1 MSAILPLV
9 PYAAAAAQRSRGSV
23 VPGLRTLGETVE
35 PFPTARPAVAAR
47 AASPEAVPI
56 VLAVGLAAEAAQR
69 LRSAL
74 APGAEVVTAATA
86 GEALDLLERTAPAVV
101 CVGEGV
107 AGAAAAALVDEAAG
121 RRPDFDAAVLV
132 LAAGGRP
139 EPFQALVDA
148 DRFFYLSRRPPAAE
162 DLVRLVA
169 AALAPRPEDD
179 EAADAIAA
187 DDAGAFDRVLAA
199 AAGVAAAVSLPAA
212 AAELAR
218 AAAELVPLERADL
231 LLVDRATDTLWNPA
245 PGLRETPRQSAAV
258 GLAAYVA
265 RTGAAASV
273 PCAAADPRFDP
284 EADDPGGAADDRLL
298 ALPVPGRAG
307 RGALGVLIAVRRA
320 AAPPFD
326 AAERRRLAW
335 LAEQSGPLLARRE
348 LAARLEAQSARV
360 HGVGGSEAGRLYRD
374 PALEAHLRA
383 PGAGGRPIRM
393 SPRWLDWAFAVVAA
407 SALAAGAFAAL
418 TTLDRYAGGPAVVRL
433 EDGAPPRALAALP
446 ARFRPAVTPGATLLL
461 ALDGTGAAPLAL
473 TIEEV
478 GEVTAAAAAR
488 ERFGAAGDAV
498 ALAGPVFVVAA
509 PLPSRETSAPAGPVA
524 LYDGLT
530 GRAEVKVGSE
540 RLLFSVLSILRGGR
554 DGG

>member
-1 MSAILPLV
+1 
-9 PYAAAAAQRSRGSV
+9 
-23 VPGLRTLGETVE
+23 VE

-56 VLAVGLAAEAAQR
+56 VLAVGLAAEAARR

-107 AGAAAAALVDEAAG
+107 AGAAAAAFVDEAAA

-132 LAAGGRP
+132 LAGGGRP
-139 EPFQALVDA
+139 EAFQPLIDA
-148 DRFFYLSRRPPAAE
+148 DRLFYLSRRPPATE
-162 DLVRLVA
+162 DLARLVA
-169 AALAPRPEDD
+169 AALAPRPDE
-179 EAADAIAA
+179 EAAEEAA
-187 DDAGAFDRVLAA
+187 GALATEDAGGFDRVLAA
-199 AAGVAAAVSLPAA
+199 AGGVAAAASLPAA

-218 AAAELVPLERADL
+218 AAAELAPLERADL

-258 GLAAYVA
+258 GLAAWVA
-265 RTGAAASV
+265 RTGAPAAV

-284 EADDPGGAADDRLL
+284 EADDPGGEPDDRLL
-298 ALPVPGRAG
+298 ALPVPGRY
-307 RGALGVLIAVRRA
+307 GAAPLGVLIAARRA

-335 LAEQSGPLLARRE
+335 LAEQSGPLLARLE
-348 LAARLEAQSARV
+348 LAARLEAQSVRV
-360 HGVGGSEAGRLYRD
+360 HGVGGSEVGRLYRD

-393 SPRWLDWAFAVVAA
+393 SPRWLDWAFAVLAA
-407 SALAAGAFAAL
+407 AALAAGAFAAL
-418 TTLDRYAGGPAVVRL
+418 ATLDRWAGGPAVVRL
-433 EDGAPPRALAALP
+433 EAGRPPRALAALP
-446 ARFRPAVTPGATLLL
+446 ARFRSAVAPGATLR
-461 ALDGTGAAPLAL
+461 LDLHGTGAAPLAL

-478 GEVTAAAAAR
+478 GEVVAPAAAR

-498 ALAGPVFVVAA
+498 PLAGPVFVVAA
-509 PLPSRETSAPAGPVA
+509 PLPARELPAPAGPVA

-540 RLLFSVLSILRGGR
+540 RLLFSLLPALRGQR